1 MLCVNYF
8 FSDARLDSFV
18 HVRSILSLPH
28 YTSVPYLA
36 LKSSGYNKMELK
48 SGVFYCS
55 NFYYLRK
62 YLVVGDLIAQMLD
75 ECFDLAQQFV
85 TGVPVAGS
93 EQLNKAGDDFFLV
106 LL

>member
-1 MLCVNYF
+1 MF
-8 FSDARLDSFV
+8 
-18 HVRSILSLPH
+18 
-28 YTSVPYLA
+28 
-36 LKSSGYNKMELK
+36 
-48 SGVFYCS
+48 FYCP

-62 YLVVGDLIAQMLD
+62 NLVVGDLIAQMLD

-93 EQLNKAGDDFFLV
+93 EQLNEAGDDFFLV